1 MNLRTGRSDR
11 TQNPDLARTFGKG
24 GSIFMQGLNPCAVR
38 TKRFFVSSFEDKE
51 RGNQTVSSLFMV
63 EVTGL
68 EPAASCSQTKK
79 YRFFASFRVLF
90 GAFLSEPRAFSCH
103 KVHISHVVRSRKWSN
118 LWSDLKSHIINPI
131 SKEPQALPEVAFLLL
146 LLYHKTADIS
156 SPLTVKYL
164 HRCNQR

>member
-63 EVTGL
+63 
-68 EPAASCSQTKK
+68 AHMQ
-79 YRFFASFRVLF
+79 
-90 GAFLSEPRAFSCH
+90 
-103 KVHISHVVRSRKWSN
+103 
-118 LWSDLKSHIINPI
+118 
-131 SKEPQALPEVAFLLL
+131 
-146 LLYHKTADIS
+146 LYPNTEC
-156 SPLTVKYL
+156 P
-164 HRCNQR
+164 